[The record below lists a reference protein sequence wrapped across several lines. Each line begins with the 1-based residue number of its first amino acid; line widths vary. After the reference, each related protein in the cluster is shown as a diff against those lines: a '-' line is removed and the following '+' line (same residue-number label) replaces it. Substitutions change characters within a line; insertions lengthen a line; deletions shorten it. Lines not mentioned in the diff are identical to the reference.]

1 MTEHMKTAICPG
13 SFDPVTLGHLD
24 IISRASKIFDRVV
37 VAVPVN
43 PDKHFSFTVEER
55 MDMLRRVCAEE
66 GLQNIVVDQVRG
78 LLADYARD
86 IGSPV
91 IIKGLRAL
99 TDFEYEF
106 QQALTNKKLNPELET
121 MFLSTSAEHMFL
133 SSSMV
138 KQVAGF
144 GGDIS
149 HFVPACILEAIKG
162 RLCQPAAEHREGDAS
177 K

>member
-1 MTEHMKTAICPG
+1 MKLAIYPG

-24 IISRASKIFDRVV
+24 ISVRASKIFDKLI

-43 PDKHFSFTVEER
+43 PAKHASFTVEER
-55 MDMLRRVCAEE
+55 MELLHRATQAE
-66 GLQNIVVDQVRG
+66 GLQNVEIDKVEG
-78 LLADYARD
+78 LLADYAKQRQAM
-86 IGSPV
+86 V
-91 IIKGLRAL
+91 LIKGLRAL
-99 TDFEYEF
+99 SDFEYEF

-121 MFLSTSAEHMFL
+121 MFLATSAENMFL

-149 HFVPACILEAIKG
+149 PFVPACILKTIQE
-162 RLCQPAAEHREGDAS
+162 RLCRV
-177 K
+177 